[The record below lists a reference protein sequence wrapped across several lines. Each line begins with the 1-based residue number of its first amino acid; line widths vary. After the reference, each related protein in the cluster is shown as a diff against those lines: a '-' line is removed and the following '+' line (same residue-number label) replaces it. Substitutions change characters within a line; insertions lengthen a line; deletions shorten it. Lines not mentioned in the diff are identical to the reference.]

1 MLESQVLN
9 ITLLYVED
17 EEAIRES
24 LARFL
29 QRRVRTLH
37 LAKNGE
43 EGLALYHEH
52 NIDLVITD
60 IQMPRMTGL
69 EMASEIKALNDDT
82 PIIITTAFNDEE
94 FFMESID
101 IGIDKYIK
109 KPINNKLLEQSLNK
123 FSKQIISLKEVEAK
137 NSLIK
142 TIMDS
147 SSSLMTITDGKIITY
162 FNQASSKFFGVE
174 DLTDFYTRNKIIDEF
189 IVEKEGLFYSGMTM
203 CEWIKIVIA
212 NPQKEFIVYM
222 AAENQLKSDANA
234 YLIRITEI
242 PQDETF
248 LITFVDV
255 SVIEAE
261 REKYLEL
268 SVTDALTGISNR
280 AKFNESLE
288 SEVLRAHRYQTP
300 LSLIM
305 FDIDHFKEVNDT
317 YGHPRGDVVLQVLTQ
332 IVALR
337 IRKTD
342 IFARYGGEEF
352 MLILPETTLQGASD
366 LAEKLRVDIAENV
379 FEEIGTLTC
388 SFGVTSYDESLSLAT
403 LLDKVDKSLYTAKE
417 NGRNKVIVS

>member
-1 MLESQVLN
+1 
-9 ITLLYVED
+9 
-17 EEAIRES
+17 
-24 LARFL
+24 
-29 QRRVRTLH
+29 
-37 LAKNGE
+37 
-43 EGLALYHEH
+43 
-52 NIDLVITD
+52 
-60 IQMPRMTGL
+60 MPRMTGL

-317 YGHPRGDVVLQVLTQ
+317 YGPPRGDVVLQVLTQ